1 MKVHE
6 LTHEISTTTAIFGRS
21 KDIQVVLEGN
31 SAYTDG
37 STIVLPSLPDTAEIS
52 KETAMI
58 IRGYVDHEAGHV
70 RHSDFDVIASIDKD
84 GKSNLRKIHNC
95 LEDVWMEKKVIEEYA
110 GAEKNIRSVAEFVS
124 GQEREFAESNP
135 SVFKGVTVDSI
146 GTGIL
151 KKGREDYAGE
161 NNSAVFDL
169 LDDNIKEWSKKWV
182 ESIDKCRSTKDTL
195 SLARAIEK
203 LVTQDPELESSPED
217 FEFEPQDGEGED
229 QGEGEAEG
237 EGKPKDGKGEGK
249 KIDKGEGILD
259 KFSPADWLKKIAKDQ
274 KTVMKPAGG
283 NLYRVLST
291 RYDEVFTRTSQNKRS
306 DPRQT
311 AMRMNTVTDYNRI
324 ISKINGTVNVM
335 KSKLRRAL
343 MAKENRDWDFGRQQ
357 GRLDSKRL
365 TSAFNGAESVYKVR
379 KDREEFDTAVHLLVD
394 MSGSMGGNKEI
405 VAGQAAIAFC
415 ECLEGTGIKYQVSG
429 FDNTFRR
436 SGIDKELLKL
446 VSDASRSGE
455 GYHRYEP
462 LNLVIF
468 KGFSES
474 LQVAKGALS
483 ALTDAAG
490 GNNSDRD
497 AVLWAANELK
507 NRPEK
512 RKILFVFSDGQPAN
526 DEINI
531 PYGDNGLAKGLKD
544 AINDITKSIEC
555 VGIGIEDGSVK
566 KFYKNNVVI
575 DKLEDLAGATFNK
588 LSEILTEGKLKL
600 R

>member
-6 LTHEISTTTAIFGRS
+6 LTHEITTTTAIFGRS
-21 KDIQVVLEGN
+21 KDIQVILEGN
-31 SAYTDG
+31 NAYTDG
-37 STIVLPSLPDTAEIS
+37 STIVLPSLPDSAEIS
-52 KETAMI
+52 KETAMV

-95 LEDVWMEKKVIEEYA
+95 LEDVWMEKRVMEEYA
-110 GAEKNIRSVAEFVS
+110 GAEKNLRAVAELVS
-124 GQEREFAESNP
+124 GREIDHLKSNP
-135 SVFKGVTVDSI
+135 SLISGVTVDSI
-146 GTGIL
+146 GLGIL
-151 KKGREDYAGE
+151 KKGRKEYTGE
-161 NNSAVFDL
+161 NNAAVFDL
-169 LDDNIKEWSKKWV
+169 LDDNIQKWSEKWV
-182 ESIDKCRSTKDTL
+182 ESIDKCKSTKDTL

-203 LVTQDPELESSPED
+203 LVKQDPELESNPED
-217 FEFEPQDGEGED
+217 FKFESQDGEGESQEGQED
-229 QGEGEAEG
+229 EGGES
-237 EGKPKDGKGEGK
+237 EGKE
-249 KIDKGEGILD
+249 IDKGEGILD
-259 KFSPADWLKKIAKDQ
+259 KFSPADWLKNIANDQ

-283 NLYRVLST
+283 NMYRVLST
-291 RYDEVFTRTSQNKRS
+291 RFDEVFTRTSQNKRS
-306 DPRQT
+306 DPRQD
-311 AMRMNTVTDYNRI
+311 AMRKNSVTDYNRI

-365 TSAFNGAESVYKVR
+365 TSAFNGVESVYKVR
-379 KDREEFDTAVHLLVD
+379 KDREEFDTAVHLFVD
-394 MSGSMGGNKEI
+394 MSGSMSGSKEI

-429 FDNTFRR
+429 FDNTYN
-436 SGIDKELLKL
+436 SENIPTELREL
-446 VSDASRSGE
+446 VYKAYKNGE
-455 GYHRYEP
+455 KYRRYEP

-468 KGFSES
+468 KAFNES

-507 NRPEK
+507 SRPEK
-512 RKILFVFSDGQPAN
+512 RKILFVFSDGLPAN

-531 PYGDNGLAKGLKD
+531 GYHDNGLDNGLKD
-544 AINDITKSIEC
+544 AIKDISKSIEC
-555 VGIGIEDGSVK
+555 VGIGIDSDSVE

-575 DKLEDLAGATFNK
+575 YKLDDLAGATFNK

>member
-6 LTHEISTTTAIFGRS
+6 LTHEISTTTAIFGRN
-21 KDIQVVLEGN
+21 KDIKVVLEGSN
-31 SAYTDG
+31 AYTDG
-37 STIVLPSLPDTAEIS
+37 STIVLPSLPDAAEIS
-52 KETAMI
+52 KETATI

-95 LEDVWMEKKVIEEYA
+95 LEDVWMEKRVIEEYA
-110 GAEKNIRSVAEFVS
+110 GSEKNIRAVAEFVS
-124 GQEREFAESNP
+124 GQEHEYAKANP
-135 SVFKGVTVDSI
+135 SVFSGVTVDSI
-146 GTGIL
+146 GISIL
-151 KKGREDYAGE
+151 KKGREAYAGE

-203 LVTQDPELESSPED
+203 LVKQDPELESSPED
-217 FEFEPQDGEGED
+217 FDFEPEDGKGEGNPQDGEGK
-229 QGEGEAEG
+229 GEGEGAGGDKEI
-237 EGKPKDGKGEGK
+237 EKGS
-249 KIDKGEGILD
+249 GILD
-259 KFSPADWLKKIAKDQ
+259 KFSPADWLSKIANDQ

-283 NLYRVLST
+283 SMYRVLST
-291 RYDEVFTRTSQNKRS
+291 RDDEVFTRTSQNKRS
-306 DPRQT
+306 DPRQI
-311 AMRMNTVTDYNRI
+311 AMRRNTVADYNSI

-365 TSAFNGAESVYKVR
+365 TSAFNGVESVYKVR
-379 KDREEFDTAVHLLVD
+379 KDREEFDTVVHLLVD
-394 MSGSMGGNKEI
+394 MSGSMSGNKEV

-436 SGIDKELLKL
+436 SGISPELMKL
-446 VSDASRSGE
+446 VAKAHRSGDRFN
-455 GYHRYEP
+455 RYEQ

-468 KGFSES
+468 KGFKES

-507 NRPEK
+507 DRPEK
-512 RKILFVFSDGQPAN
+512 RKILFVFSDGVPAN
-526 DEINI
+526 DQINL
-531 PYGDNGLAKGLKD
+531 PYSDNGLDKGLKD

-555 VGIGIEDGSVK
+555 VGIGIESDSVE
-566 KFYKNNVVI
+566 KFYKNHVVI
-575 DKLEDLAGATFNK
+575 DKLEDLSGATFNK

>member
-6 LTHEISTTTAIFGRS
+6 LTHEISVTTAIFGRS

-124 GQEREFAESNP
+124 GQEHEFAKENP

-146 GTGIL
+146 GISIL
-151 KKGREDYAGE
+151 KKGREAYAGE
-161 NNSAVFDL
+161 NNNAVFDL

-203 LVTQDPELESSPED
+203 LVMQDPELESSPED
-217 FEFEPQDGEGED
+217 FEFEPQDGEGE
-229 QGEGEAEG
+229 GKAEG
-237 EGKPKDGKGEGK
+237 EGKPKDDKDEGK
-249 KIDKGEGILD
+249 QIDKGQGILD
-259 KFSPADWLKKIAKDQ
+259 KFSPADWLKKIANDQ

-283 NLYRVLST
+283 NMYRVIST
-291 RYDEVFTRTSQNKRS
+291 RFDEVFTRTSQNTRR

-324 ISKINGTVNVM
+324 IFSINGTVNVM
-335 KSKLRRAL
+335 KSKLRRVL

-365 TSAFNGAESVYKVR
+365 TSAFNGVESVYKVR

-394 MSGSMGGNKEI
+394 MSGSMCDGKEV

-429 FDNTFRR
+429 FDNTYH
-436 SGIDKELLKL
+436 SDDTDSKLQIL
-446 VSDASRSGE
+446 VSDAYKSGE
-455 GYHRYEP
+455 GFHRYEP

-468 KGFSES
+468 KGFSEN

-483 ALTDAAG
+483 ALTGAAG

-512 RKILFVFSDGQPAN
+512 RKILFVFSDGSPAN
-526 DEINI
+526 DQINI
-531 PYGDNGLAKGLKD
+531 PYRDNGLDKGLKD
-544 AINDITKSIEC
+544 AIEDITKSIEC
-555 VGIGIEDGSVK
+555 VGIGIKDNSVN
-566 KFYKNNVVI
+566 KFYKNHVVI
-575 DKLEDLAGATFNK
+575 NNLGDLAGATFSK